1 MKKPE
6 RKDKDPYESVNR
18 RLDAL
23 IRITAETLFI
33 SNDRKIGEA
42 DSNVEF
48 CWLNSHRDCEN
59 YGEKRPTFREWG
71 TIWVKERRVK
81 N

>member
-33 SNDRKIGEA
+33 SNDRKLGEA
-42 DSNVEF
+42 DVIRM
-48 CWLNSHRDCEN
+48 LNSS
-59 YGEKRPTFREWG
+59 GLTP
-71 TIWVKERRVK
+71 KEIAI
-81 N
+81 